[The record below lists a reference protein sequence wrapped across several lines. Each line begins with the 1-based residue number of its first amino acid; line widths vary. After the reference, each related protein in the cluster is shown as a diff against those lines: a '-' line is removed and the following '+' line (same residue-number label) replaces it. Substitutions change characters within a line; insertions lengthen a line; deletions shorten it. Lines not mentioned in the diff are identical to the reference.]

1 MVKNRSSKARRVSSK
16 ANGGRR
22 NPTLWMFISP
32 DSCDENRQE
41 DNNEPADSK
50 PRICEARSPDPKGGV
65 HKVRGDLGYVARDD
79 YRLLR
84 DKLLGITP

>member
-1 MVKNRSSKARRVSSK
+1 MVKNRSSKTRRGSSK
-16 ANGGRR
+16 GNGGRK
-22 NPTLWMFISP
+22 NPTLWNFISP
-32 DSCDENRQE
+32 DSCDENRQQYSTE
-41 DNNEPADSK
+41 PTGNEH
-50 PRICEARSPDPKGGV
+50 RVCEARSPDPKGGV

>member
-1 MVKNRSSKARRVSSK
+1 MVKNRSSKARRGSSK
-16 ANGGRR
+16 GNRGRK
-22 NPTLWMFISP
+22 NPTLWMFINP
-32 DSCDENRQE
+32 DSCDENQQD
-41 DNNEPADSK
+41 DNNEPVNTK